1 MKEMN
6 YRRPVV
12 FLDIDDVL
20 CVHQTLNTRE
30 VLAALAGDI
39 CTSVEATWE
48 HIFHFPAR
56 HNLLQLHE
64 EFFPWYVIS
73 SSWTMHL
80 SKEQLCEV
88 FSKTGLDFVK
98 ENLHENWCTLR
109 SADSYRLSEI
119 DAWLDVYMHPAIG
132 AILILDDELSGQ
144 SLVGSHFEE
153 QTVFCGESSGFL
165 YPELVA
171 ARKILQDQLNDANP
185 HQLPL

>member
-1 MKEMN
+1 MKAMN
-6 YRRPVV
+6 HNRPVV

-30 VLAALAGDI
+30 VLAALACEI
-39 CTSVEATWE
+39 STSVEATWE
-48 HIFHFPAR
+48 HIFHLAAR

-80 SKEQLCEV
+80 SKEQFCEV

-98 ENLHENWCTLR
+98 ENLHKEWCTLR
-109 SADSYRLSEI
+109 SDDSYRMSEI
-119 DAWLDVYMHPAIG
+119 DAWLDLHLHPAIG

-144 SLVGSHFEE
+144 SLVGSHIEE
-153 QTVFCGESSGFL
+153 QTVFCDESEGFL
-165 YPELVA
+165 YPKLVA
-171 ARKILQDQLNDANP
+171 ARKILRKQLNNTSA
-185 HQLPL
+185 HR